1 MFSKHLLTNTHNS
14 SSSSS
19 NNKGTSTTISTMSI
33 INSSTASC
41 YSTHL
46 TRQAV
51 YMSRHLP
58 CTAAPMASIHRLV
71 NLISNTTPPRF

>member
-1 MFSKHLLTNTHNS
+1 MSSKHLLTNTRNS
-14 SSSSS
+14 SSS
-19 NNKGTSTTISTMSI
+19 NMGTSTTISTMSI
-33 INSSTASC
+33 INSNTASC
-41 YSTHL
+41 SSTHL

-58 CTAAPMASIHRLV
+58 STAAPMANIHRLV